1 MTKKKGPQMTHAA
14 EDELISEMEAI
25 IDEASENADE
35 QEMSEREG
43 KADSIVENVRERVAR
58 RERA

>member
-14 EDELISEMEAI
+14 EDELISEMGAI

-35 QEMSEREG
+35 QEMSERERN
-43 KADSIVENVRERVAR
+43 ADSIVENVRERVAR